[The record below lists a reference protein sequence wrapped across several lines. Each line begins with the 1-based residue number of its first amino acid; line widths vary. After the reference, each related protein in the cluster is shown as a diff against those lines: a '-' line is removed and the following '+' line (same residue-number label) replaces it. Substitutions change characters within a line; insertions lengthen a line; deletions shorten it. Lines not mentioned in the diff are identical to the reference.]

1 MLESALT
8 AGLTSQG
15 VDVLLI
21 GVIPTPGLAFLTR
34 TEGFNAGAMISASH
48 NPAEYNGIKFF
59 SHDGFKLTDQ
69 EELQIERSLSEYEKT
84 RFPRLSHRDLGTAE
98 CDRILSTKYFEHLQK
113 IEKISL
119 SGLRIV
125 LDLANGATYSVAPRL
140 LSSLGADIVTI
151 SDKPDGMNI
160 NSNCGSTHLENLQK
174 AVLNHQAHLG
184 LAFDGDGDRLLAV
197 DENGQAVDGDQIL
210 LITALELARNGK
222 LRNNL
227 LVTTIMSNYGLEEA
241 LEQNHIALKRTN
253 VGDKLVVGEM
263 IRSGAVLGGEQ
274 SGHIVFLDYNTTGD
288 GLITA
293 VKLLATLKR
302 SGGKLSALAAGMKH
316 YPQVQIN
323 VKVNKTENWN
333 RTSEAQTAISNA
345 EREIKGNGR
354 IVVRASG
361 TEPVIRIMVEGKD
374 VALINKIA
382 KELAD
387 SIRTK
392 GENQ

>member
-1 MLESALT
+1 
-8 AGLTSQG
+8 
-15 VDVLLI
+15 
-21 GVIPTPGLAFLTR
+21 
-34 TEGFNAGAMISASH
+34 
-48 NPAEYNGIKFF
+48 
-59 SHDGFKLTDQ
+59 
-69 EELQIERSLSEYEKT
+69 
-84 RFPRLSHRDLGTAE
+84 
-98 CDRILSTKYFEHLQK
+98 
-113 IEKISL
+113 
-119 SGLRIV
+119 
-125 LDLANGATYSVAPRL
+125 
-140 LSSLGADIVTI
+140 
-151 SDKPDGMNI
+151 MNI
-160 NSNCGSTHLENLQK
+160 NSHCGSTHLENLQK

-197 DENGQAVDGDQIL
+197 DENGQAVDGDQIM
-210 LITALELARNGK
+210 LITALELAGNGK

-227 LVTTIMSNYGLEEA
+227 LVTSIMSNYGLEEA
-241 LEQNHIALKRTN
+241 LEQNHITLKRTN

-263 IRSGAVLGGEQ
+263 VRSGAVLGGEQ

-302 SGGKLSALAAGMKH
+302 SGGRLSALAAGMKH

-333 RTSEAQTAISNA
+333 QTYEAQTAISNA
-345 EREIKGNGR
+345 ERQIKGNGR

-374 VALINKIA
+374 VTLINKIA
-382 KELAD
+382 KDLAD

-392 GENQ
+392 SENQ

>member
-15 VDVLLI
+15 VNVLLI

-69 EELQIERSLSEYEKT
+69 EELQIERSLSEYEKI
-84 RFPRLSHRDLGTAE
+84 RFPTLIHRDLGTAE
-98 CDRILSTKYFEHLQK
+98 CDKGLSTKYFEHLRN

-119 SGLRIV
+119 NGLRVI
-125 LDLANGATYSVAPRL
+125 LDLANGATYTIAPRL
-140 LSSLGADIVTI
+140 LSSLGADVVTI
-151 SDKPDGMNI
+151 ADKPDGMNI

-174 AVLNHQAHLG
+174 AVLNQQAHLG

-197 DENGQAVDGDQIL
+197 DENGETVDGDQIM

-241 LEQNHIALKRTN
+241 LQQNHITLKRTN

-302 SGGKLSALAAGMKH
+302 SGGKLSALATGMKH

-333 RTSEAQTAISNA
+333 QTSEAQTAISNA
-345 EREIKGNGR
+345 ERQIKGNGR

-374 VALINKIA
+374 ITLINKIA
-382 KELAD
+382 KDLAD

-392 GENQ
+392 SEKQ